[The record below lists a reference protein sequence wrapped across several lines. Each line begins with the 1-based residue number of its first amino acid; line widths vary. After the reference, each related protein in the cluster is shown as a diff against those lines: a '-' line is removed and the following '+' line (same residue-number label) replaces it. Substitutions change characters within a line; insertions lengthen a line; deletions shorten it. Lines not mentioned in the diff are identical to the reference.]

1 MRRLTL
7 LLALGLVA
15 SCGGGAERGRAH
27 QARVL
32 IASHCAACHE
42 VPGVATATG
51 RVGPSLIHIRDQQMI
66 AGYFANTPGTLTQW
80 IEHPQQM
87 LPGNA
92 MPEMG
97 LSHEQAVTIVDYLY
111 TME

>member
-1 MRRLTL
+1 MRRLSL
-7 LLALGLVA
+7 MLALSVLA
-15 SCGGGAERGRAH
+15 SCGNDLDRQH
-27 QARVL
+27 VQQAKSL
-32 IASHCAACHE
+32 IATHCAACHR
-42 VPGVATATG
+42 VPGVALAQG
-51 RVGPSLIHIRDQQMI
+51 RVGPSLAHIARQQII
-66 AGYFANTPGTLTQW
+66 AGYFANTPETLAQW

-97 LSHEQAVTIVDYLY
+97 LTHDQVVTMVNYLY